1 MSVLRASHC
10 PFQPYEVPIDAWLCS
25 CLGRKLLGE
34 AEMGKATPQL
44 SSWCSQSAILSP
56 SMDTTAAWRLGHGFR
71 SVLGQVCR
79 AWETMVWESSL
90 QWKPLCKLHL
100 RSDEGTRNCQRL
112 SGLYRQRRLGDWAT
126 GTSLRPKQQGRALFG
141 KRKMYCFMI
150 SCTLG
155 WCYASRRLLLRSDS
169 GSIPGS
175 LVLGDWK
182 YQAGARS
189 VLQLTRKQVSAH
201 LYEADEWAMHREQR
215 AN

>member
-1 MSVLRASHC
+1 M
-10 PFQPYEVPIDAWLCS
+10 FGEET
-25 CLGRKLLGE
+25 LGRGWDGKGRTPAQQLVFTVSNSIPQHHGQHRGLG
-34 AEMGKATPQL
+34 M
-44 SSWCSQSAILSP
+44 I
-56 SMDTTAAWRLGHGFR
+56 
-71 SVLGQVCR
+71 SVQGLGQVCR
-79 AWETMVWESSL
+79 AWETRVWESSL

-112 SGLYRQRRLGDWAT
+112 SGLYRQRRLGDWAA
-126 GTSLRPKQQGRALFG
+126 GAPLRPKQQGRALFG
-141 KRKMYCFMI
+141 KRKMGCSLI

-155 WCYASRRLLLRSDS
+155 GCYVFRRLLLRSDS

-182 YQAGARS
+182 YQAGDRS

-201 LYEADEWAMHREQR
+201 LYEADEWAMHREQH